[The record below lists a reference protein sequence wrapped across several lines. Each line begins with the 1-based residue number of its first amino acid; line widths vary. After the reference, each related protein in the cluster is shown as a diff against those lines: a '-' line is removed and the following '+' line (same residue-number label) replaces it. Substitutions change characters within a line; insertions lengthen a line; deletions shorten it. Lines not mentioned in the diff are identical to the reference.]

1 MTDEELTAAI
11 REVQDKVRSRVP
23 QSSLG
28 LDGVSAADLMPLVH
42 ARDAA
47 EAKVAAIGTVNP
59 RPPGFKNAIIQRF
72 KRAVSRALDWHVRE
86 QVEFNRATMVCVQA
100 ALEALADVS
109 RSQAAL
115 AAHHQQ
121 LQTSSDDLRTELQ
134 TNSAELTRGLVAL
147 AADFRRDL
155 HKSSED
161 LRTSLADL
169 TRGLAVVSAHHQEL
183 RTSAEELTRGL
194 AALTAYHHELRT
206 NAEDLKKYSDEWR
219 AGIEERRAASEIH
232 LLRTVS
238 ELQSAFHLRAS
249 VIEHSFRESVRQQHD
264 DFTNELDRR
273 TTDIQ
278 KRLWQDMEKIRG
290 EYDRLIHTELRLLR
304 QKVSI
309 FGAASS
315 TPALTPAPQDHLDI
329 DWARFAEQ
337 FRGSEDRIREQQ
349 KCYVARFAGASGEI
363 LDIGCGRGE
372 FLEAAKAAGLAAR
385 GIDQNHESVALCR
398 SKGLDVEQGDMFAYL
413 ESLADGSLGGAYC
426 AQVVEHLPPAG
437 VVRLV
442 KLLAQKLRL
451 GALVAIETPNPECL
465 AIFATHFYL
474 DPTHT
479 RPIPSPLLR
488 FYLEEAGFGSVEI
501 ERLTPALESMPALA
515 ELPPGFRDAFFGGLD
530 YAIFARKL

>member
-11 REVQDKVRSRVP
+11 QEVQQRARSRVP
-23 QSSLG
+23 QGELG
-28 LDGVSAADLMPLVH
+28 IEGVTAADLMPLVH

-47 EAKVAAIGTVNP
+47 EAKVAAIGSVNP
-59 RPPGFKNAIIQRF
+59 RPPGIKNAVIQRF
-72 KRAVSRALDWHVRE
+72 KRLVARALDWHIRE
-86 QVEFNRATMVCVQA
+86 QVEFNRATMACVQA
-100 ALEALADVS
+100 TLEALADVT
-109 RSQAAL
+109 RGQAAL
-115 AAHHQQ
+115 VAYHQE
-121 LQTSSDDLRTELQ
+121 LRT
-134 TNSAELTRGLVAL
+134 
-147 AADFRRDL
+147 D
-155 HKSSED
+155 SED
-161 LRTSLADL
+161 LRKTSDYLLKSSDDL
-169 TRGLAVVSAHHQEL
+169 TRGLAALGAHHQDL
-183 RTSAEELTRGL
+183 QTNSEELTRGL
-194 AALTAYHHELRT
+194 AVLGSNHQELRTNSEELTRGLAVLTAYHHELRA
-206 NAEDLKKYSDEWR
+206 NAEDLKKYSDQWR

-249 VIEHSFRESVRQQHD
+249 VIEQKFHESVRQQHD

-273 TTDIQ
+273 TLDIQ

-304 QKVSI
+304 QKQTAGVAPTAI
-309 FGAASS
+309 PTAA
-315 TPALTPAPQDHLDI
+315 PHDHLDI

-349 KCYVARFAGASGEI
+349 KCYVARFAGAPGEI

-372 FLEAAKAAGLAAR
+372 FLDAAKAAGLAAR
-385 GIDQNHESVALCR
+385 GIDQNQESVALCR
-398 SKGLDVEQGDMFAYL
+398 SKGLDVEQGDMFEYL
-413 ESLADGSLGGAYC
+413 EALAEGSLGGAYC

-437 VVRLV
+437 VLRLV
-442 KLLAQKLRL
+442 RLLAQKLRL

-479 RPIPSPLLR
+479 RPVPAPLLR

-501 ERLTPALESMPALA
+501 ERLTPAIESMPALA
-515 ELPPGFRDAFFGGLD
+515 ELPAAVRDAFFGGLD

>member
-1 MTDEELTAAI
+1 VTDEELTAAI
-11 REVQDKVRSRVP
+11 QEVQQRARSRVP
-23 QSSLG
+23 QGELG
-28 LDGVSAADLMPLVH
+28 IEGVTAADLMPLVH

-47 EAKVAAIGTVNP
+47 EAKVAAIGAVNP
-59 RPPGFKNAIIQRF
+59 RPPGIKNTIIQRF
-72 KRAVSRALDWHVRE
+72 KRFVSRALDWHVRE
-86 QVEFNRATMVCVQA
+86 QVEFNRATMACVQA
-100 ALEALADVS
+100 TLEALADVT
-109 RSQAAL
+109 RGQAAL
-115 AAHHQQ
+115 AAYHQE
-121 LQTSSDDLRTELQ
+121 LRRDLQ
-134 TNSAELTRGLVAL
+134 TNSEDL
-147 AADFRRDL
+147 RRDL
-155 HKSSED
+155 RMSSEE
-161 LRTSLADL
+161 L
-169 TRGLAVVSAHHQEL
+169 TRGLAVHHQEL
-183 RTSAEELTRGL
+183 RASSEELTRGL

-206 NAEDLKKYSDEWR
+206 NAEDLKKHSDEWR

-249 VIEHSFRESVRQQHD
+249 IIEQKFRESVRQQHD

-273 TTDIQ
+273 TLDIQ

-304 QKVSI
+304 QKLATGVT
-309 FGAASS
+309 AVPTS
-315 TPALTPAPQDHLDI
+315 TLTPVPQERLDI

-349 KCYVARFAGASGEI
+349 KCYVARFADSPGEI
-363 LDIGCGRGE
+363 LDLGCGRGE
-372 FLEAAKAAGLAAR
+372 FLDAATAAGLAAR
-385 GIDQNHESVALCR
+385 GIDQNQESVALCR
-398 SKGLDVEQGDMFAYL
+398 SKGLNVEQGDMFDYL
-413 ESLADGSLGGAYC
+413 EQLAEGSLGGAYC

-437 VVRLV
+437 VLRLV
-442 KLLAQKLRL
+442 RLLAQKLRL

-479 RPIPSPLLR
+479 RPIPAPLLR

-501 ERLTPALESMPALA
+501 ERLTPAVESMPALS
-515 ELPPGFRDAFFGGLD
+515 ELPPAVRDAFFGGLD

>member
-1 MTDEELTAAI
+1 MGGAVRVTDEELTAAI
-11 REVQDKVRSRVP
+11 QEVQQRARSRVP
-23 QSSLG
+23 QGELG
-28 LDGVSAADLMPLVH
+28 LEGVTAADLMPLVH

-47 EAKVAAIGTVNP
+47 EAKVAAIGSVNP
-59 RPPGFKNAIIQRF
+59 RPPGFKNAIVQRF
-72 KRAVSRALDWHVRE
+72 KRFVSRALDWHVRE
-86 QVEFNRATMVCVQA
+86 QVEFNRATMACVQA
-100 ALEALADVS
+100 TLEALADVS
-109 RSQAAL
+109 RGQAAL
-115 AAHHQQ
+115 AAYHQE
-121 LQTSSDDLRTELQ
+121 LRT
-134 TNSAELTRGLVAL
+134 
-147 AADFRRDL
+147 
-155 HKSSED
+155 HWED
-161 LRTSLADL
+161 LRKTSEHLLKSSDDL
-169 TRGLAVVSAHHQEL
+169 TRGLADFAARQQDLRMSCEELTRGLGVLSAHHQEL
-183 RTSAEELTRGL
+183 RTNSEELTRGL
-194 AALTAYHHELRT
+194 AALTAYHHELRV

-249 VIEHSFRESVRQQHD
+249 VIEQKFRESVRQQHD

-273 TTDIQ
+273 TIDIQ

-304 QKVSI
+304 QKQTA
-309 FGAASS
+309 GMA
-315 TPALTPAPQDHLDI
+315 PAMVHAEAPTVHLDI

-337 FRGSEDRIREQQ
+337 FRGSEEKIREQQ
-349 KCYVARFAGASGEI
+349 KGYVARFANSPGVI

-372 FLEAAKAAGLAAR
+372 FLDAAKAAGLAAR
-385 GIDQNHESVALCR
+385 GIDQTPESVAWCR
-398 SKGLDVEQGDMFAYL
+398 SRGLDVELGDMFEYL
-413 ESLADGSLGGAYC
+413 EALAEGSLGGAYC
-426 AQVVEHLPPAG
+426 AQVVEHLQPAG
-437 VVRLV
+437 VIRLV

-479 RPIPSPLLR
+479 RPIPAPLLR

-501 ERLTPALESMPALA
+501 ERLTPAVESMPALA
-515 ELPPGFRDAFFGGLD
+515 DLPPAVRDAFFGGLD